1 MKVTHI
7 AVAAGLT
14 LATLMPTAWAESVV
28 NPEAENQTVIDIA
41 GHAVPVVKGGLYDRY
56 RSNPPLSVIE
66 TESPQTDLSWF
77 HTLEKSR
84 VDIGFESYSP
94 NFYYENSKVTALYT
108 ADLDRLRELMPAEVL
123 AQVAPLQV
131 WPGRGLVAL
140 TAYAYH
146 YCDND
151 SYNEISLAIVTNK
164 PGDANL
170 GPISLISQASSK
182 DFWGYVLKLPVDTE
196 LARVR
201 GVVGYNLPKWLT
213 GINYRENAET
223 LTFEVMD
230 QETGE
235 VDFVLETAK
244 IDDVSDEPALVTNSF
259 TNINQDGQLTYGY
272 AVSRQLRYGSSMSD
286 DTVQLTL
293 GEGSFSRYIQSLDLG
308 EMVRY
313 DYVPDFQSA
322 LYAPE
327 PLQALAQQD

>member
-1 MKVTHI
+1 MKARQLAAT
-7 AVAAGLT
+7 AGLI
-14 LATLMPTAWAESVV
+14 LGAMIPAAWASS
-28 NPEAENQTVIDIA
+28 PEQVEQTVIDIA
-41 GHAVPVVKGGLYDRY
+41 GHQVPVVKDGLYDRF
-56 RSNPPLSVIE
+56 RSNPPLSVVAE
-66 TESPQTDLSWF
+66 ESPDTELSWF
-77 HTLEKSR
+77 KTLEKTK

-94 NFYYENSKVTALYT
+94 NFYYENSKVTAIYT

-123 AQVAPLQV
+123 EQVEPLQV

-146 YCDND
+146 YCEND
-151 SYNEISLAIVTNK
+151 TYNEISLAIVTNK

-170 GPISLISQASSK
+170 GPISLIGQGMAK

-213 GINYRENAET
+213 GINYRENDDS

-230 QETGE
+230 AQTGE
-235 VDFVLETAK
+235 LDFVLETAK
-244 IDDVSDEPALVTNSF
+244 LDDVSDEPTLVTNSF
-259 TNINQDGQLTYGY
+259 TNMDQQGELTYGY
-272 AVSRQLRYGSSMSD
+272 AVSRQMVSGSTMD
-286 DTVQLTL
+286 DDKVKLSL
-293 GEGSFSRYIQSLDLG
+293 GDGSFSQYIKSLDLG

-327 PLQALAQQD
+327 KLTSMLAED

>member
-1 MKVTHI
+1 MKASQI
-7 AVAAGLT
+7 KVAALVLGI
-14 LATLMPTAWAESVV
+14 MIPTAWASS
-28 NPEAENQTVIDIA
+28 PEGHQHVERTVIDIA
-41 GHAVPVVKGGLYDRY
+41 GHDVPVVEGGLYDRY
-56 RSNPPLSVIE
+56 RSNPPLSVVAE
-66 TESPQTDLSWF
+66 ESPDTDLSWF
-77 HTLEKSR
+77 KTLDKTK

-94 NFYYENSKVTALYT
+94 NFYYENSKVTVIYT
-108 ADLDRLRELMPAEVL
+108 ADLDRLRDLMPTEVQE
-123 AQVAPLQV
+123 QVRPLQV

-164 PGDANL
+164 PGDSNM
-170 GPISLISQASSK
+170 GPISLVSQGISK

-213 GINYRENAET
+213 GIDYRENDDS

-230 QETGE
+230 AETGE
-235 VDFVLETAK
+235 LDFVLETAK
-244 IDDVSDEPALVTNSF
+244 LEDVSDEPTLVTNSF
-259 TNINQDGQLTYGY
+259 TNLNQQGELTYGY
-272 AVSRQLRYGSSMSD
+272 AVSRQLVSGSSMD
-286 DTVQLTL
+286 DEKVKLSL
-293 GEGSFSRYIQSLDLG
+293 GDGSFSRYIESLDLG

-327 PLQALAQQD
+327 KLTSMLAED

>member
-1 MKVTHI
+1 MKARQLAAT
-7 AVAAGLT
+7 AGLI
-14 LATLMPTAWAESVV
+14 LGAMIPAAWASS
-28 NPEAENQTVIDIA
+28 PEQVEQTVIDIA
-41 GHAVPVVKGGLYDRY
+41 GHQVPVVKDGLYDRY
-56 RSNPPLSVIE
+56 RSNPPLSVVAE
-66 TESPQTDLSWF
+66 ESPDTDLSWF
-77 HTLEKSR
+77 KTLEKTK

-94 NFYYENSKVTALYT
+94 NFYYENSKVTAIYT
-108 ADLDRLRELMPAEVL
+108 ADLDRLRELMPAAVL
-123 AQVAPLQV
+123 DQVEPLQV

-151 SYNEISLAIVTNK
+151 TYNEISLAIVTNK

-170 GPISLISQASSK
+170 GPISLISQGMAK

-213 GINYRENAET
+213 GINYRENDDS

-230 QETGE
+230 AQTGE
-235 VDFVLETAK
+235 LDFVLETAK
-244 IDDVSDEPALVTNSF
+244 LDDVSDEPTLVTNSF
-259 TNINQDGQLTYGY
+259 TNMDQQGELTYGY
-272 AVSRQLRYGSSMSD
+272 AVSRQMVSGSTMD
-286 DTVQLTL
+286 DDKVKLSL
-293 GEGSFSRYIQSLDLG
+293 GDGSFSQYIKSLDLG

-327 PLQALAQQD
+327 KLASMLAED

>member
-1 MKVTHI
+1 MKARQLAAT
-7 AVAAGLT
+7 AGLI
-14 LATLMPTAWAESVV
+14 LGAMIPAAWASS
-28 NPEAENQTVIDIA
+28 PEQVEQTVIDIA
-41 GHAVPVVKGGLYDRY
+41 GHQVPVVKDGLYDRY
-56 RSNPPLSVIE
+56 RSNPPLSVVAE
-66 TESPQTDLSWF
+66 ESPDTDLSWF
-77 HTLEKSR
+77 KTLEKTK

-94 NFYYENSKVTALYT
+94 NFYYENSKVTAIYT
-108 ADLDRLRELMPAEVL
+108 ADLDRLRELMPAAVL
-123 AQVAPLQV
+123 DQVEPLQV

-151 SYNEISLAIVTNK
+151 TYNEISLAIVTNK

-170 GPISLISQASSK
+170 GPISLISQGMAK

-213 GINYRENAET
+213 GIHYRENDDS
-223 LTFEVMD
+223 LSFEVMD
-230 QETGE
+230 AETGE
-235 VDFVLETAK
+235 RDFVLETAK
-244 IDDVSDEPALVTNSF
+244 LDDVSDEPTLVTNSF
-259 TNINQDGQLTYGY
+259 TNMDQQGELTYGY
-272 AVSRQLRYGSSMSD
+272 AVSRQMVSGSSMD
-286 DTVQLTL
+286 DDKVKLSL
-293 GEGSFSRYIQSLDLG
+293 GDGSFSQYIKSLNLG

-327 PLQALAQQD
+327 KLASMLSED